1 MWNANATKFFS
12 LSICALCVCVCAS
25 KCVYLVHRF
34 GSTLSKSK
42 YFECIFAYAMHIW
55 NMIISNRHSNT
66 HTHSERQRPNRI
78 MFEMCMCLSKR
89 PQWFV
94 QTFQALIRMLSLLS
108 FHFDWWMGDVR
119 CAAFRSP
126 IGYIVDTRCI
136 VSVRQTCHKTL
147 NFKSLIKLNNKLSL
161 SENMML
167 YFVVECKQTR
177 ESTIEIQ
184 LICTESGTVAYMH
197 PSIHSFYW
205 WFTIDDGHL
214 SLHHTSI
221 VPNISCVVVFFPFC
235 WYIHFWMST

>member
-1 MWNANATKFFS
+1 MRTQPSFFHF
-12 LSICALCVCVCAS
+12 LYVHCVCVCALQNVS
-25 KCVYLVHRF
+25 ISFIVLDQLCRKVNI
-34 GSTLSKSK
+34 LSAFSHMQ
-42 YFECIFAYAMHIW
+42 CIFETWSYQTDTQ
-55 NMIISNRHSNT
+55 T

-126 IGYIVDTRCI
+126 IGYIVGTRCI